1 MLYRF
6 NDRDVHAWYWSEVF
20 ERAVGY
26 AASEQ
31 DGAIDVDAVEALLS
45 SDELRLHAE
54 QALSGLLLRARLR
67 GDGETGIALRD
78 FHALQQERFLSPV
91 LDKWSLS
98 AYAPPLRR
106 RLLSPPV
113 VHPQARTDVLAVVR
127 YAIVAESFDA
137 ADPAYLARRAAVDPQ
152 FAAERVM
159 AEFPLLTEVR

>member
-1 MLYRF
+1 MIYRF

-26 AASEQ
+26 TATVC
-31 DGAIDVDAVEALLS
+31 GAEMVEVDAVEALLS

-67 GDGETGIALRD
+67 GDGETTIVLGD
-78 FHALQQERFLSPV
+78 FHALQQERFLAPV

-113 VHPQARTDVLAVVR
+113 VHPQARTAVLAVVR

-137 ADPAYLARRAAVDPQ
+137 AVPAYLARRAAVDPQ

-159 AEFPLLTEVR
+159 AEFPSQREG